1 VTTTPPTRTP
11 DGRWRADEP
20 RDNVIAVRVTA
31 AERATLAANAR
42 AAGVTLSEWLR
53 VRGLAP

>member
-1 VTTTPPTRTP
+1 MITTPPTRTP
-11 DGRWRADEP
+11 DGRWAAAEP

-53 VRGLAP
+53 ARGLA